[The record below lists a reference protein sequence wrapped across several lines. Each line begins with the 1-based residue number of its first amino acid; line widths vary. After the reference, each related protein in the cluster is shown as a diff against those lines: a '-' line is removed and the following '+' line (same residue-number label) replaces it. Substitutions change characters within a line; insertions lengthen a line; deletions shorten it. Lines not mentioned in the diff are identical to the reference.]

1 MVAYVI
7 SNADRDNV
15 GNKYY
20 NGRPTIQTKVRLAA
34 ESLSGI
40 MIWELGQ
47 DSFTEYSL
55 LETIHKKYTDLVPN
69 IIEKYNGKILARGG
83 NFKVLEGTDQF
94 HRFVIIEFPSLEEGE
109 RCWSSKEY
117 QKASSFRKNG
127 SGVVDLILVES
138 GDATK

>member
-1 MVAYVI
+1 MLFLSIITTREWKKTAITYQRQQDIGLI
-7 SNADRDNV
+7 SKRTQDI
-15 GNKYY
+15 GLKYK
-20 NGRPTIQTKVRLAA
+20 RAVK
-34 ESLSGI
+34 E
-40 MIWELGQ
+40 
-47 DSFTEYSL
+47 
-55 LETIHKKYTDLVPN
+55 IHKKYTDLVPD